1 MEAEQVD
8 HAIKSIGSV
17 ESIDALEAIRVE
29 WLGKK
34 GKITAALRSLSEL
47 PLAEKKERG
56 LLLNGFKQ
64 RLVASL
70 DVQRQQLEQAV
81 VGKRMSQQK
90 IDVTRPARY
99 NAVGAQHPVH
109 HVIEHLISWF
119 SERGFEFVDGPEV
132 ETEYYNFTALN
143 FPEDHPSREMHDT
156 FYVEGDKLLR
166 THTSSVQ
173 IRCMHNRKPP
183 FSFLTAG
190 KTFRVDSDRTHLPMF
205 HQIEGMVVSKTTS
218 YSELKGLLTAFLK
231 HLFGS
236 KIAIRFRPS
245 YFPFTE
251 PSAEVDIQG
260 DNGKWLEVLGC
271 GMIHPNVLSE
281 AEVDPNQYQGF
292 AFGVGVDR
300 LAMLLH
306 GVSDI
311 RNFVI
316 GDVNFLEQFK

>member
-8 HAIKSIGSV
+8 HAIESIGSV
-17 ESIDALEAIRVE
+17 ESIDALEAIRIE

-47 PLAEKKERG
+47 PLAEKKQRG
-56 LLLNGFKQ
+56 LVLNGFKQ
-64 RLVASL
+64 RLVVSL
-70 DVQRQQLEQAV
+70 DVQRQQLEQAA
-81 VGKRMSQQK
+81 VGKKMSQQK
-90 IDVTRPARY
+90 IDVTRPGRY

-109 HVIEHLISWF
+109 HVIEHLVSWF
-119 SERGFEFVDGPEV
+119 AERGFEFVDGPEV

-205 HQIEGMVVSKTTS
+205 HQIEGMVVSETTS
-218 YSELKGLLTAFLK
+218 YAELKGLLTAFLK

-260 DNGKWLEVLGC
+260 HDGKWLEVLGC

-281 AEVDPNQYQGF
+281 AKIDPNQYQGF

-300 LAMLLH
+300 LAMLLY